1 MRRDLMNSVHPVV
14 STAPVIPTAATAI
27 VGAIIDT
34 QGYSSL
40 TYLIA
45 LGTMAATAV
54 TGTVLMEAGDDAAL
68 SDAVAVPD
76 AELVGSEALAGFIQ
90 SDDGETR
97 KIGYVGVKRYV
108 RLTITPTSNDAA
120 LPIAVLALLGHP
132 DNGSTDNPPA

>member
-45 LGTMAATAV
+45 LGTMAAAAV